1 MLELVTGGLGFIGSA
16 YVACAARAGRHCV
29 VIDRD
34 TSKKNLLCEL
44 PTVEVI
50 IADLLR
56 REQLV
61 ALIARHKPQIVHHFA
76 AHSAVGVVPDTVF
89 ADNVVATANLLAAL
103 QACDHPRPSLVYASS
118 CSVYGNCEEMT
129 DERATLRPV
138 SAYARS
144 KAEGERLLND
154 AVCDPRLAVVVL
166 RYSNV
171 AGAVDG
177 YGERRAQETHLI
189 PNLIGAALRNE
200 AVTIFGDD
208 FPTPDGTCQ
217 RDYVHVR
224 DVVAAHE
231 LAAANL
237 QRGSCSSFNVCA
249 GVSHS
254 NLEVVRTVEQVSGKR
269 LQLNIAARRKG
280 DPATVQLSNVKAAR
294 ALNFVPRCSELA
306 TVVGDT
312 YRWLQ
317 ARDFGNC

>member
-16 YVACAARAGRHCV
+16 YVACAARAGRHCI

-34 TSKKNLLCEL
+34 ASKKNLLREL
-44 PTVEVI
+44 PTVEVV

-61 ALIARHKPQIVHHFA
+61 ALMARYKPRLVHHFA
-76 AHSAVGVVPDTVF
+76 AHSAVGVVPDAVF
-89 ADNVVATANLLAAL
+89 ADNVIATANLLAAL
-103 QACDHPRPSLVYASS
+103 QACEPRPSLVYASS
-118 CSVYGNCEEMT
+118 CSVYGNCEGMT

-154 AVCDPRLAVVVL
+154 AARDTRLTAVVL

-189 PNLIGAALRNE
+189 PNLISAALRNE
-200 AVTIFGDD
+200 TVTIFGDD
-208 FPTPDGTCQ
+208 FPTPDGTCR

-237 QRGSCSSFNVCA
+237 PRGSCNSFNVCA

-254 NLEVVRTVEQVSGKR
+254 NLEVVRAVEQVSGER

-294 ALNFVPRCSELA
+294 ALDFVPRCSELA

-317 ARDFGNC
+317 ARDCGNR

>member
-16 YVACAARAGRHCV
+16 YVACAARAGKHCI

-34 TSKKNLLCEL
+34 AGKKNLLHEL

-50 IADLLR
+50 IADLLQ

-61 ALIARHKPQIVHHFA
+61 ALITRYKPRVVHHFA
-76 AHSAVGVVPDTVF
+76 AHSAVGVVPDKVF

-103 QACDHPRPSLVYASS
+103 QSCEPRPSLVYASS

-129 DERATLRPV
+129 DETATLRPV

-144 KAEGERLLND
+144 KAEGEQLLSD
-154 AVCDPRLAVVVL
+154 AARDTRLAVMVL

-177 YGERRAQETHLI
+177 YGERRARETHLI
-189 PNLIGAALRNE
+189 PNLISAALRNE
-200 AVTIFGDD
+200 VVTIFGDD
-208 FPTPDGTCQ
+208 FPTPDGTCR

-231 LAAANL
+231 LAATNL
-237 QRGSCSSFNVCA
+237 QRGACASFNVCA
-249 GVSHS
+249 GMSHS
-254 NLEVVRTVEQVSGKR
+254 NLEVVRAVEQVSDKR

-280 DPATVQLSNVKAAR
+280 DPATVQLSNVKAER

-306 TVVGDT
+306 TIVGDA

-317 ARDFGNC
+317 ARDFGNR